1 MFETSRDILN
11 ISVSVSVVVLVIFLC
26 VALYYL
32 IANLKRIN
40 KISQQIEGGVDKINN
55 LVDLIKSKIKQS
67 SSYLFLLSNLIDKA
81 VDFFN
86 KKKEN
91 RQEERFK
98 EDSENSNNNKTKFK
112 KKNTKNKQK

>member
-11 ISVSVSVVVLVIFLC
+11 ISISVSVVVLVIFLC

-67 SSYLFLLSNLIDKA
+67 SSYLLLLGNLVDKA

-86 KKKEN
+86 RKKEDQRN
-91 RQEERFK
+91 KSFAEE
-98 EDSENSNNNKTKFK
+98 EENYK
-112 KKNTKNKQK
+112 KKNTKKSKK